1 MPIMNKLRVLIF
13 CAVLAGCGSYSVP
26 RPVIEMNAEN
36 HIELALQAYKN
47 EQWQQAEQLF
57 NRALLNY
64 QSLDERVG
72 VLLCHINLVEVA
84 LSRQQLAKADKNLSQ
99 AIAIIKA
106 EVWNEYQSRIALLQA
121 RLAIKQINL
130 TVAKQLLKPLI
141 PHFQGSQSI
150 AAIDAIRLAAVA
162 SRTEIAFSENHQ
174 TELWTLRFLNAL
186 SLSKTHNDT
195 MKARLFRFQAA
206 LKLGQKQYQ
215 NAETLLLSALTVYKG
230 NALRSGIAAV
240 LSELGQLYQ
249 QQNRFKKA
257 LDYYARAET
266 VLRSL
271 GYDKKVKSLKL
282 KQAELKRNN

>member
-1 MPIMNKLRVLIF
+1 MNKLRLLIF
-13 CAVLAGCGSYSVP
+13 SAVLAGCGSHSVS
-26 RPVIEMNAEN
+26 RPVIEVNAEN
-36 HIELALQAYKN
+36 YVEQALLAYQN

-57 NRALLNY
+57 SRALLNY

>member
-1 MPIMNKLRVLIF
+1 MNKLRVLIF

-106 EVWNEYQSRIALLQA
+106 EAWGDYQPRIALLQA
-121 RLAIKQINL
+121 RLAMKQMNL
-130 TVAKQLLKPLI
+130 LAAKQFLKPLLSL
-141 PHFQGSQSI
+141 FQGDQLI
-150 AAIDAIRLAAVA
+150 AVVDVIQLAAVA
-162 SRTEIAFSENHQ
+162 SRTEIALMENQ
-174 TELWTLRFLNAL
+174 QAELWISRFLNAL

-195 MKARLFRFQAA
+195 MQARLFRFQAG
-206 LKLGQKQYQ
+206 LKSRQKQYE
-215 NAETLLLSALTVYKG
+215 NAEALLRQALAVYKD
-230 NALRSGIAAV
+230 NSLRSGIAAV
-240 LSELGQLYQ
+240 LFELGQLYQ
-249 QQNRFKKA
+249 QQEKLIQA
-257 LDYYARAET
+257 QDYYARAQM
-266 VLRSL
+266 VFRSL
-271 GYDKKVKSLKL
+271 GHDKKVKSLKL
-282 KQAELKRNN
+282 KQAELKAE